1 MEGEIDIVWDS
12 NFFSSSPIW
21 SYEVCTSS
29 YGPYA
34 LRHAGQNIIG
44 PHRKKSVSQNNV
56 PEGGPRRGTWVRG
69 QNGQKL
75 TKIDRDKNFLAY
87 FNHAESESAIE
98 NIIEAPVPKR
108 KVIGDPRLQH
118 GWASVDAPPAAAR
131 GFTAGGPKC
140 TGLVLK
146 AACGRV
152 GPQKHWGRGHS
163 DL

>member
-1 MEGEIDIVWDS
+1 MEGEIDIVWCP

-29 YGPYA
+29 YEPYA

-56 PEGGPRRGTWVRG
+56 PEGGAGRGLG
-69 QNGQKL
+69 QGAKWLKVDQNRPGQK
-75 TKIDRDKNFLAY
+75 FPGY
-87 FNHAESESAIE
+87 FNHAESEYAIE
-98 NIIEAPVPKR
+98 NIIEAIAAKR
-108 KVIGDPRLQH
+108 KVTADIDYSMAGIAGTR
-118 GWASVDAPPAAAR
+118 PATAR
-131 GFTAGGPKC
+131 SITAGEPKC

-152 GPQKHWGRGHS
+152 GP
-163 DL
+163 